1 MSHGLT
7 ITITKTFWLWI
18 KLMCLYQLFTMCN
31 LSNSCKTIEKRCAF
45 FSFEQ
50 AMTDKIRNRSQ
61 FLEHLACRFKWN
73 VSYYHWIFQH
83 SECCNTLSCGCLT
96 PLNTRYILQ
105 GETTCIYIF
114 HRSVVFGWSV
124 GLWLVFFLL
133 ICGKVLYLLFMEF
146 RKYSDDLLSLW
157 MRTVSVQKG
166 HGKT

>member
-1 MSHGLT
+1 MELLLESFLQKPKFRLIFNTFKNLSKLYCVTWSHHNHRKDFLALNKINVFVST
-7 ITITKTFWLWI
+7 
-18 KLMCLYQLFTMCN
+18 FTMCN

-50 AMTDKIRNRSQ
+50 AMTDKTRNRSQ

-114 HRSVVFGWSV
+114 HGSVVFSWSV
-124 GLWLVFFLL
+124 GLWLVFF
-133 ICGKVLYLLFMEF
+133 C
-146 RKYSDDLLSLW
+146 
-157 MRTVSVQKG
+157 
-166 HGKT
+166 